1 MGHIR
6 RQLALLHKSFTKKL
20 KEPIENVALLMP
32 QGFSDEQFV
41 AEFVRCYG
49 YLWDEMT
56 RERQSY
62 SRWIRKCRNKKMPI
76 ILRPYQFVLSCG
88 NHRIK
93 RIRRTDW
100 VTRSREE
107 QEKLRETLVAECKRK
122 IEDRQ
127 RRVETSQR
135 FLQKIAPSY
144 LDSMIQ
150 SYFYTLHHNRED
162 VNSRYYVL
170 REVGKFF
177 SEQNVGFLK
186 WVMVNDRN
194 DTIREEALHIL
205 QRWNI
210 TAHLPPKRRG
220 KRHHSDAIVPD
231 NPETP
236 EALLEQIK
244 TLQMEKGKTYD
255 VFLSH
260 RYADSGRLLKIMRTL
275 NGQGFSVYMDW
286 VIDRDELQR
295 SMFGSAT
302 MEVLKLRIKHCNTF
316 LYVHTE
322 NCAGSICIPQEITFA
337 KECGM
342 PIFVLNVDG
351 SDEGM
356 DTGGLPHVSYSDLE
370 RKDVFNI

>member
-1 MGHIR
+1 
-6 RQLALLHKSFTKKL
+6 
-20 KEPIENVALLMP
+20 
-32 QGFSDEQFV
+32 
-41 AEFVRCYG
+41 
-49 YLWDEMT
+49 
-56 RERQSY
+56 
-62 SRWIRKCRNKKMPI
+62 MPI

-107 QEKLRETLVAECKRK
+107 QEKLRETLVAECKMK
-122 IEDRQ
+122 TEERQ
-127 RRVETSQR
+127 RRIEASQR
-135 FLQKIAPSY
+135 FLQKIATSY

-150 SYFYTLHHNRED
+150 SYFYTLHHKRED
-162 VNSRYYVL
+162 INRRYYVL
-170 REVGKFF
+170 REVWKFF
-177 SEQNVGFLK
+177 SEQNVGVLK

-220 KRHHSDAIVPD
+220 KRHQSDAIVPD

-275 NGQGFSVYMDW
+275 NGQGFSV
-286 VIDRDELQR
+286 
-295 SMFGSAT
+295 
-302 MEVLKLRIKHCNTF
+302 
-316 LYVHTE
+316 
-322 NCAGSICIPQEITFA
+322 
-337 KECGM
+337 
-342 PIFVLNVDG
+342 
-351 SDEGM
+351 
-356 DTGGLPHVSYSDLE
+356 
-370 RKDVFNI
+370 